1 MRYLPYQ
8 LVSRISSINSM
19 SVLGCWIPWQ
29 AYPWREASHPLLR
42 RRTLR
47 ADGAT
52 VFGCHFGGHVLALL
66 SHHIVHG
73 EVQFFRCLLMGISA
87 SQSSFW
93 DGQQW
98 SMISLCGRLTINW
111 LAGLWILPINSL
123 IWWDGFESNF
133 FSCCKSFWLAGKH
146 PTESIET
153 FCPPQPL
160 SFFSKIDPEIQK
172 KWAAFRVEKC
182 SQTLNLNLSLK
193 KKQLRGCGAGRL
205 LPGDDCSRLHH
216 FPWHLGW
223 IQQLKLET
231 QSRKHSDIVD

>member
-1 MRYLPYQ
+1 
-8 LVSRISSINSM
+8 M
-19 SVLGCWIPWQ
+19 SVLGCWITWQ

-73 EVQFFRCLLMGISA
+73 EVQFFRCLLMDISA

-98 SMISLCGRLTINW
+98 SMINLCGRLAINR

-123 IWWDGFESNF
+123 IWWDGFETNF

-153 FCPPQPL
+153 FCQPQPL
-160 SFFSKIDPEIQK
+160 SFCFPKLILK
-172 KWAAFRVEKC
+172 FRNFGQLE
-182 SQTLNLNLSLK
+182 LK
-193 KKQLRGCGAGRL
+193 NVPKLWIWI
-205 LPGDDCSRLHH
+205 
-216 FPWHLGW
+216 FPWKKNSFEVVVPGACYLEMIVAGCTTFLGTLVGSNSW
-223 IQQLKLET
+223 SWKPSLEN
-231 QSRKHSDIVD
+231 IVT